1 MGTKRILSRSI
12 EIVVFVFAA
21 FGGFLKNVAPPEEA
35 NARYAVGI
43 SSMLALCV
51 LLFIS
56 SISKGQP
63 KRKFKK
69 RWLMAAGILFGVAV
83 IAAFA
88 YRWNI
93 DRLTFPFPPENQ
105 TAEYVAGTKLTK
117 IAKEFLE
124 ENLEITNSHL
134 VDKFGGLAMR
144 ELVWTAESIRS
155 AKMVLTINYV
165 LVTLSLTA
173 TVFCLTEGI
182 LLQRKSE

>member
-1 MGTKRILSRSI
+1 MGTRKILSRSI
-12 EIVVFVFAA
+12 EIVVFIFGA
-21 FGGFLKNVAPPEEA
+21 FGDFLENVAPPEEA

-69 RWLMAAGILFGVAV
+69 RWLTAVGVLFGVAV

-93 DRLTFPFPPENQ
+93 DRLTFPFPPDSR
-105 TAEYVAGTKLTK
+105 TAQYVAGTKLTK
-117 IAKEFLE
+117 LAKEFLE
-124 ENLEITNSHL
+124 ENPEITRSDL
-134 VDKFGGLAMR
+134 VDQCGGLAKR
-144 ELVWTAESIRS
+144 ELVWTAESIRA

-165 LVTLSLTA
+165 LVTLSLA
-173 TVFCLTEGI
+173 AIVFCLTEGI
-182 LLQRKSE
+182 LLQPKSG